1 MAQRSVRS
9 SFSPNQDVNQNGPV
23 VRSGS
28 HQEGSGSS
36 SGSVQDVTVPE
47 GRKRKN
53 LEPSEDET
61 VTKKAPPDWLNTS
74 EVMSLKDIC
83 DHADKWVVLDVQS
96 KPASHKSTSYD
107 NKAGIPADFS
117 KCWPYIEQI
126 KVSDMLANSPQ
137 HFEEGKLF
145 EDFIDESENEEK
157 KVKQVCDRVVG
168 LLCKVCRQNYSNA
181 EIGSLFNK
189 NGLVLINKPRSAPFG
204 SVREILKIHEFGK
217 KVKGEVWKAGPTK
230 LREKFISK
238 SSDVKDLG
246 STNQMDLKY

>member
-9 SFSPNQDVNQNGPV
+9 FFSPNQDVNQNGPV

-28 HQEGSGSS
+28 YQEGSGSS

-96 KPASHKSTSYD
+96 KPASHKSTSND
-107 NKAGIPADFS
+107 HKAGIPADFS

-126 KVSDMLANSPQ
+126 
-137 HFEEGKLF
+137 
-145 EDFIDESENEEK
+145 
-157 KVKQVCDRVVG
+157 
-168 LLCKVCRQNYSNA
+168 
-181 EIGSLFNK
+181 
-189 NGLVLINKPRSAPFG
+189 
-204 SVREILKIHEFGK
+204 
-217 KVKGEVWKAGPTK
+217 
-230 LREKFISK
+230 
-238 SSDVKDLG
+238 
-246 STNQMDLKY
+246 